1 VGRKSGVTDQAKNLR
16 DLAGAGAFDAVPG
29 TASPDT
35 GGRCRSIAVTSGK
48 GGVGKTNISLFLA
61 VTIARM
67 NKKVL
72 ILDADL
78 GLANVH
84 ILLGAAPRFNL
95 AHVVR
100 GECAIEQILGK
111 GPNGIDLLPGAS
123 GIEAM
128 ANIDPTGVA
137 RLRNMLGIL
146 ERNYDFMIID
156 TAAGIGSSVTE
167 LASHAD
173 LPLLV
178 MTPEPTSLADAYS
191 MAKVLFEHGAK
202 RIAVVVN
209 MATSD
214 REGIETFDR
223 LAALVVKFLKKQ
235 VLLYG
240 ILPFDRDVSRYVKKQ
255 QLLVLED
262 PGGKLAGKSRAI
274 AWKISGL
281 APVEKESFFTRLWK
295 KAGKQPVP

>member
-1 VGRKSGVTDQAKNLR
+1 MIDQARDLR
-16 DLAGAGAFDAVPG
+16 DLAGTGAFDGVPG
-29 TASPDT
+29 TAAHGA

-48 GGVGKTNISLFLA
+48 GGVGKTNIALFLA
-61 VTIARM
+61 VTLARM
-67 NKKVL
+67 KKKVL
-72 ILDADL
+72 IFDADL

-84 ILLGAAPRFNL
+84 ILIGVAPRLNL

-100 GECAIEQILGK
+100 GECGIEQIIGK

-128 ANIDPTGVA
+128 ANIDRTGLE

-156 TAAGIGSSVTE
+156 TAAGIGPSVTD

-191 MAKVLFEHGAK
+191 MAKVLFEHGTE
-202 RIAVVVN
+202 RIAVIVN
-209 MATSD
+209 MASND

-235 VLLYG
+235 VVLYG
-240 ILPFDRDVSRYVKKQ
+240 TLPFDRDVSRYVKKQ

-262 PGGKLAGKSRAI
+262 PGGKFAGKNRAI

-281 APVEKESFFTRLWK
+281 APAVKESFFTRLWK
-295 KAGKQPVP
+295 KAGKQPIP